1 LTVSSML
8 PQRPLTLVLV
18 ACMASALC
26 ACSLSPGM
34 RFQAD
39 KPVDS
44 NNPQSIPNVQQI
56 TPELVHAQQA
66 AFIAKNGS
74 VRQLLGSPRPYRIG
88 PGDVLSIIAWD
99 HPELVVPN
107 LTYTTGAT
115 GGTGTGMASQ
125 SIPGFVVGDNGDI
138 QYPYVGDVQAKG
150 LTPAELQAILKKKL
164 ASYLANA
171 QITVS
176 VAGYLSKRV
185 FMEGQLAQPGVRPIT
200 NVPMSL
206 AEAIGESGG
215 VTSGVGDTS
224 RIQLLRGN
232 RSYQIDLPALARE
245 NIDASKIMLMNHD
258 IVRVPPQAY
267 NQVIVA
273 GEVGHPMQVPLHDG
287 RLTLNEALGAAAG
300 VNPQSSEPAA
310 IYVIR
315 ATSDPARPDV
325 FKLDSS
331 SPVGLALA
339 EHFELQPK
347 DVIYVDSTGLARW
360 SRVMNLF
367 ASTIVTAAQ
376 GRTVAQ

>member
-1 LTVSSML
+1 MLAACLASSL
-8 PQRPLTLVLV
+8 G
-18 ACMASALC
+18 

-44 NNPQSIPNVQQI
+44 NNPQSVPNVQQI
-56 TPELVHAQQA
+56 TPELVRAQQA
-66 AFIAKNGS
+66 VHTAKNS
-74 VRQLLGSPRPYRIG
+74 NVRQLLGSPRPYRIG

-107 LTYTTGAT
+107 LTYTTGSVT
-115 GGTGTGMASQ
+115 GPGMASQ

-164 ASYLANA
+164 SSYLANA

-185 FMEGQLAQPGVRPIT
+185 FMEGQVAQPGVRPIT

-206 AEAIGESGG
+206 AEALGESGG

-232 RSYQIDLPALARE
+232 KSYQIDLPALARE
-245 NIDASKIMLMNHD
+245 NIDPSKIMLMNHD
-258 IVRVPPQAY
+258 IVRVPPQTY

-339 EHFELQPK
+339 EHFELQPR

-367 ASTIVTAAQ
+367 ASTIATAAQ